1 MKKRD
6 IKKAFFNELNSS
18 LPDVPGIKPIEEV
31 KAKEPKGIFKRKPAL
46 AVLVPAISLAIVA
59 FIAIPVIAINQ
70 NKNQKNVYSE
80 GNGGKGNYSNG
91 SGNKGAEHNSVVG
104 IRDSSTVAPDE
115 VQRQE
120 STDWHV
126 EISTNRGPTSAGRLS
141 VSIYHESVLQQLYND
156 GYLKHFNGNQQV
168 RLNLI
173 RYCYNNEGLS
183 EETVFTTEDT
193 LNEILLGNKFAKQA
207 RFVYEDSFTIEDIP
221 ETLGSNGYIK
231 YMALIEG
238 ANGSNLE
245 YSFDEGETTVS
256 PFKSLYNGIIGFR
269 TSRSGLS
276 FYQVDNGEY

>member
-18 LPDVPGIKPIEEV
+18 LPDVPGIKPIVEV
-31 KAKEPKGIFKRKPAL
+31 EAKEPKGLFKRKPAL

-80 GNGGKGNYSNG
+80 GNGGNGNYSKG
-91 SGNKGAEHNSVVG
+91 SGNKGVEHDTVVG
-104 IRDSSTVAPDE
+104 IRDSSTIAPGE

-126 EISTNRGPTSAGRLS
+126 EISTNRGPTSVGHLS
-141 VSIYHESVLQQLYND
+141 VGIYHENVFKTLYN
-156 GYLKHFNGNQQV
+156 GGHLKHFNGNQQV

-173 RYCYNNEGLS
+173 RYCYNNEGS
-183 EETVFTTEDT
+183 SVETVFTTEDT
-193 LNEILLGNKFAKQA
+193 LNEILLGNKFAKQT
-207 RFVYEDSFTIEDIP
+207 RFVYEDTLAIEDIP
-221 ETLGSNGYIK
+221 ESLGSNGYIK

-245 YSFDEGETTVS
+245 YSFDEDETTVG

-276 FYQVDNGEY
+276 FYQVDKGVY